1 VSDFLAAALQLTS
14 TSDIDANLNAAEEQI
29 ELAARRGADL
39 VGLPENFAFL
49 GEDQK
54 RLKIASSIF
63 AKCNSFQEVQQDQ
76 PHAVPLTQFVLQQH

>member
-1 VSDFLAAALQLTS
+1 MSDFLAAALQLTS

-29 ELAARRGADL
+29 ELAAKRGADL

-54 RLKIASSIF
+54 KLKIASFMIKKVS
-63 AKCNSFQEVQQDQ
+63 N
-76 PHAVPLTQFVLQQH
+76 